1 MATIYAISFL
11 ILGSMNA
18 NFPLGQNIEMGNH
31 YICHKSSL
39 GEIFFLLFKFDN
51 GIPIDDH

>member
-1 MATIYAISFL
+1 MQSFL

-39 GEIFFLLFKFDN
+39 GEIFFFLFKFDN